1 MWSLIRPSSWL
12 CFQPNTHPFSFYSLF
27 LSNTCKCIGQMNSF
41 CAVFVSGMLFCTWL
55 VYKLFLLSICSSAKP
70 ALTLSTPGGGQSLF
84 SLHSHEDLLFV
95 TVWHNNYSDR
105 CEMISHGNFD
115 CISLMI
121 SNVRQLFMSLLAIYM
136 FPWKNIP
143 SVPLLIFFNCIACLF
158 DVELYEFFVYFG
170 YQPII
175 RYIVYK

>member
-1 MWSLIRPSSWL
+1 MNIGVCIWFLIVFLFCLDRYSGVVFL
-12 CFQPNTHPFSFYSLF
+12 NHMVVLYSLF
-27 LSNTCKCIGQMNSF
+27 FANLHV
-41 CAVFVSGMLFCTWL
+41 VFHSGYTNLHSHQQCTR
-55 VYKLFLLSICSSAKP
+55 V
-70 ALTLSTPGGGQSLF
+70 LF

-170 YQPII
+170 Y
-175 RYIVYK
+175 